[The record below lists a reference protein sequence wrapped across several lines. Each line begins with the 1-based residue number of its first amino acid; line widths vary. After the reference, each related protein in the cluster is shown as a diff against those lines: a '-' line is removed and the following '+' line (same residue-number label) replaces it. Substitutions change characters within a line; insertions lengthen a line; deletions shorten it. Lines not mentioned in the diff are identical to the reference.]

1 MGGGRLPRGRRPSP
15 DPMTSDV
22 VSTAVRP
29 APRGRAWRRESLFG
43 YLGLVPA
50 IAVLAFVVA
59 WPLYEAVRMS
69 LFEIYLL
76 TGFFQETFVGVQNY
90 VRFARDPNA
99 PTYLLNTLIYVV
111 GGTAGQFVVAL
122 TLALLLGRRIRFAA
136 FWRGL
141 AIIPWAMP
149 ITVTAM
155 VWKWI
160 LNGQWGIL
168 NYVLVQLG
176 ILDEYVSWLSSPV
189 WLWPSIILVNVWAG
203 FPFMFINLLSG
214 VQGIPRELYD
224 AGRIDGGGAGA
235 LFWRITL
242 PLLRPVIAALV
253 LLSVIIH
260 LREFATLWV
269 LTSGGPGIRS
279 TTLSP
284 LVYVTSFRFFRLGY
298 GAALGVILMSVSLI
312 FTVLYLRRVRFE
324 A

>member
-1 MGGGRLPRGRRPSP
+1 MADHVVSPSLTLPRRTR
-15 DPMTSDV
+15 T
-22 VSTAVRP
+22 R
-29 APRGRAWRRESLFG
+29 RREAVQG
-43 YLGLVPA
+43 YLCLVP
-50 IAVLAFVVA
+50 VLLVLGFVVA

-69 LFEIYLL
+69 LYDIYLL
-76 TGFFQETFVGVQNY
+76 TGFLKETFIGLQNY
-90 VRFARDPNA
+90 VRFAQDPNA

-111 GGTAGQFVVAL
+111 GGTASQFVVAL
-122 TLALLLGRRIRFAA
+122 TLALVLGRRIAFAA

-168 NYVLVQLG
+168 NYVLVQVG
-176 ILDEYVSWLSSPV
+176 ILGEYVSWLSSPV
-189 WLWPSIILVNVWAG
+189 WLWPSILMVNAWAG

-224 AGRIDGGGAGA
+224 AARIDGAGGAA

-242 PLLRPVIAALV
+242 PLLRPVIATLL

-284 LVYVTSFRFFRLGY
+284 LVYVTSFRYFRLGY
-298 GAALGVILMSVSLI
+298 GAALGVILMSVSLV

>member
-1 MGGGRLPRGRRPSP
+1 
-15 DPMTSDV
+15 MTSEV
-22 VSTAVRP
+22 VSTAVSHAR
-29 APRGRAWRRESLFG
+29 RSRAWRRESLLG
-43 YLGLVPA
+43 YLGLLPA
-50 IAVLAFVVA
+50 SVVLAFVVA

-76 TGFFQETFVGVQNY
+76 TGFLKETFVGVQNY
-90 VRFARDPNA
+90 VRFTRDPNA

-122 TLALLLGRRIRFAA
+122 TLALILGRRIRFAA

-168 NYVLVQLG
+168 NYVLVQVG
-176 ILDEYVSWLSSPV
+176 ILDAYVSWLSSPV
-189 WLWPSIILVNVWAG
+189 WLWPSILLVNVWAG

>member
-1 MGGGRLPRGRRPSP
+1 MSPGAARGRR
-15 DPMTSDV
+15 
-22 VSTAVRP
+22 AL
-29 APRGRAWRRESLFG
+29 RRERLFG
-43 YLGLVPA
+43 YLGLLPA
-50 IAVLAFVVA
+50 LLVLAFVVA
-59 WPLYEAVRMS
+59 WPLIEAVRMS
-69 LFEIYLL
+69 FFDIYLL
-76 TGFFQETFVGVQNY
+76 TGFLKETFVGVQNY
-90 VRFARDPNA
+90 VRFTRDPNA
-99 PTYLLNTLIYVV
+99 PTYLLNTMIYVT
-111 GGTAGQFVVAL
+111 GGTAGQFIVAMS
-122 TLALLLGRRIRFAA
+122 LALLLSGRVTFAA

-141 AIIPWAMP
+141 AIVPWAMP

-168 NYVLVQLG
+168 NYVLVQVG
-176 ILDEYVSWLSSPV
+176 ILGEYVSWLSSPI
-189 WLWPSIILVNVWAG
+189 WLWPSILVVNVWAG

-214 VQGIPRELYD
+214 LQGIPREIYE
-224 AGRIDGGGAGA
+224 AGRIDGAGAGA

-253 LLSVIIH
+253 LLSVIVH

-284 LVYVTSFRFFRLGY
+284 LVYVTSFRYFRLGY
-298 GAALGVILMSVSLI
+298 GAALGVILMSMSLF

>member
-1 MGGGRLPRGRRPSP
+1 MSVTATRRRR
-15 DPMTSDV
+15 V
-22 VSTAVRP
+22 
-29 APRGRAWRRESLFG
+29 WRRESLLG
-43 YLGLVPA
+43 YLGLVPVFS
-50 IAVLAFVVA
+50 VLAMVVA
-59 WPLYEAVRMS
+59 WPLYDAVRIS
-69 LFEIYLL
+69 LFDIYLL
-76 TGFFQETFVGVQNY
+76 TGFLKETFVGVQNY

-99 PTYLLNTLIYVV
+99 ATYLLNTLIYVA
-111 GGTAGQFVVAL
+111 GSTAGQFLVAL
-122 TLALLLGRRIRFAA
+122 TLALILGRRIAFAA

-168 NYVLVQLG
+168 NYLLVRAG
-176 ILDEYVSWLSSPV
+176 ILDEYVSWLSSPT

-214 VQGIPRELYD
+214 VQGIPRELYE
-224 AGRIDGGGAGA
+224 AGRIDGAGAGA

-284 LVYVTSFRFFRLGY
+284 LVYVTSFRYFRLGY
-298 GAALGVILMSVSLI
+298 GAALGVILMSVSLL
-312 FTVLYLRRVRFE
+312 FTILYLRRVRFE

>member
-1 MGGGRLPRGRRPSP
+1 
-15 DPMTSDV
+15 
-22 VSTAVRP
+22 
-29 APRGRAWRRESLFG
+29 
-43 YLGLVPA
+43 VPA

-59 WPLYEAVRMS
+59 WPLYEAIRMS

-76 TGFFQETFVGVQNY
+76 TGFLKETFVGVQNY

-168 NYVLVQLG
+168 NYVLVQVG

-242 PLLRPVIAALV
+242 PLLRPVIAALL

>member
-1 MGGGRLPRGRRPSP
+1 MS
-15 DPMTSDV
+15 DPVVLTSV
-22 VSTAVRP
+22 VPPTRT
-29 APRGRAWRRESLFG
+29 RARRREALVG
-43 YLGLVPA
+43 YLCLAPA
-50 IAVLAFVVA
+50 LLVLAFVVA

-69 LFEIYLL
+69 FYEIYLL
-76 TGFFQETFVGVQNY
+76 TGFLKETFAGLQNY

-99 PTYLLNTLIYVV
+99 PTYLLNTLVYVV

-122 TLALLLGRRIRFAA
+122 LLALILGRRTAFAA

-141 AIIPWAMP
+141 AIVPWAMP

-155 VWKWI
+155 VWRWI

-168 NYVLVQLG
+168 NYVLVQVGL
-176 ILDEYVSWLSSPV
+176 LDEYVSWLSSQV
-189 WLWPSIILVNVWAG
+189 WLWPSILMVNVWAG
-203 FPFMFINLLSG
+203 FPFMFVNLLSG
-214 VQGIPRELYD
+214 LQAIPRELHE
-224 AGRIDGGGAGA
+224 AARIDGAGPWA
-235 LFWRITL
+235 AFWRITL
-242 PLLRPVIAALV
+242 PLLRPVIAALL

-260 LREFATLWV
+260 LREFATIWI

-284 LVYVTSFRFFRLGY
+284 LVYVTSFRYFRLGY
-298 GAALGVILMSVSLI
+298 GAAIGVVLLSISLV

>member
-1 MGGGRLPRGRRPSP
+1 TSEGRTRG
-15 DPMTSDV
+15 T
-22 VSTAVRP
+22 
-29 APRGRAWRRESLFG
+29 RAWPRESRLG
-43 YLGLVPA
+43 YLGLLPA
-50 IAVLAFVVA
+50 LSVLAFVIA

-69 LFEIYLL
+69 FFDIYLL
-76 TGFFQETFVGVQNY
+76 TGFLKETFVGAENY
-90 VRFARDPNA
+90 VRFVRDPNA
-99 PTYLLNTLIYVV
+99 PTYLVNTLIYVV

-122 TLALLLGRRIRFAA
+122 TLALILGRRILFAA

-141 AIIPWAMP
+141 AIVPWAMP

-168 NYVLVQLG
+168 NYVLVQVG
-176 ILDEYVSWLSSPV
+176 ILDEYVSWLSSPI
-189 WLWPSIILVNVWAG
+189 WLWPSILVVNVWAG

-214 VQGIPRELYD
+214 LQGIPREIYG

-253 LLSVIIH
+253 LLSVIVH

-284 LVYVTSFRFFRLGY
+284 LVYVTSFRYFRLGY
-298 GAALGVILMSVSLI
+298 GAALG
-312 FTVLYLRRVRFE
+312 
-324 A
+324 

>member
-1 MGGGRLPRGRRPSP
+1 
-15 DPMTSDV
+15 MTDHS
-22 VSTAVRP
+22 VSTGAG
-29 APRGRAWRRESLFG
+29 AARARRALRRESLFG
-43 YLGLVPA
+43 YLGLLPA
-50 IAVLAFVVA
+50 MLVLAFVVA
-59 WPLYEAVRMS
+59 WPLVEAIRMS
-69 LFEIYLL
+69 FFDIYLL
-76 TGFFQETFVGVQNY
+76 TGFLKETFVGVQNY

-111 GGTAGQFVVAL
+111 GGTAGQFVVAMS
-122 TLALLLGRRIRFAA
+122 LALLLGGRVTFAA

-141 AIIPWAMP
+141 AITPWAMP
-149 ITVTAM
+149 ITVTVM

-168 NYVLVQLG
+168 NYVLVQVG
-176 ILDEYVSWLSSPV
+176 VLDEYVSWLSSPI
-189 WLWPSIILVNVWAG
+189 WLWPSIIVVNVWAG

-214 VQGIPRELYD
+214 VQGIPREIYE
-224 AGRIDGGGAGA
+224 AGRIDGAGAGA

-253 LLSVIIH
+253 LLSVIVH

-284 LVYVTSFRFFRLGY
+284 LVYVTSFRYFRLGY
-298 GAALGVILMSVSLI
+298 GAALGVILMSMSLV

>member
-1 MGGGRLPRGRRPSP
+1 
-15 DPMTSDV
+15 
-22 VSTAVRP
+22 
-29 APRGRAWRRESLFG
+29 
-43 YLGLVPA
+43 
-50 IAVLAFVVA
+50 
-59 WPLYEAVRMS
+59 
-69 LFEIYLL
+69 
-76 TGFFQETFVGVQNY
+76 
-90 VRFARDPNA
+90 
-99 PTYLLNTLIYVV
+99 
-111 GGTAGQFVVAL
+111 
-122 TLALLLGRRIRFAA
+122 
-136 FWRGL
+136 
-141 AIIPWAMP
+141 MP

-168 NYVLVQLG
+168 NYLLVRAG
-176 ILDEYVSWLSSPV
+176 ILDEYVSWLSSPT

-214 VQGIPRELYD
+214 VQGIPRELYE
-224 AGRIDGGGAGA
+224 AGRIDGAGAGA

-284 LVYVTSFRFFRLGY
+284 LVYVTSFRYFRLGY
-298 GAALGVILMSVSLI
+298 GAALGVILMSVSLL
-312 FTVLYLRRVRFE
+312 FTILYLRRVRFE

>member
-1 MGGGRLPRGRRPSP
+1 MPIDVASTTVSPARRS
-15 DPMTSDV
+15 
-22 VSTAVRP
+22 
-29 APRGRAWRRESLFG
+29 RAWPRESLRG
-43 YLGLVPA
+43 YLGLLPV
-50 IAVLAFVVA
+50 ICVLAFVVA

-69 LFEIYLL
+69 FFEIYLL
-76 TGFFQETFVGVQNY
+76 TGFLKETFVGLQNY
-90 VRFARDPNA
+90 IRFAQDPNA
-99 PTYLLNTLIYVV
+99 PTYLLNTLIYVA

-122 TLALLLGRRIRFAA
+122 TLALILGRRIAFAA

-168 NYVLVQLG
+168 NYVLVQVG
-176 ILDEYVSWLSSPV
+176 ILDAYVSWLSSPV

-214 VQGIPRELYD
+214 VQGIPRELYE
-224 AGRIDGGGAGA
+224 AARIDGAGAGA

-284 LVYVTSFRFFRLGY
+284 LVYVTSFRYFRLGY
-298 GAALGVILMSVSLI
+298 GAALGVILMSVSLV

>member
-1 MGGGRLPRGRRPSP
+1 
-15 DPMTSDV
+15 MTHEA
-22 VSTAVRP
+22 VSTPLAP
-29 APRGRAWRRESLFG
+29 ARRSRARRREGIYG
-43 YLGLVPA
+43 YLGLAPTLL
-50 IAVLAFVVA
+50 VLGFVVA

-69 LFEIYLL
+69 FHEIYLL
-76 TGFFQETFVGVQNY
+76 TGFLKETFIGVQNY

-99 PTYLLNTLIYVV
+99 PTYLLNTLVYVV

-122 TLALLLGRRIRFAA
+122 VLALLLGRRIAFAA

-155 VWKWI
+155 VWRWI

-168 NYVLVQLG
+168 NYVLVQVG
-176 ILDEYVSWLSSPV
+176 ILGEYVSWLSSPI
-189 WLWPSIILVNVWAG
+189 WLWPSVLMVNVWAG

-214 VQGIPRELYD
+214 VQGIPRELYE
-224 AGRIDGGGAGA
+224 AARIDGAGARA

-242 PLLRPVIAALV
+242 PLLRPVIAALL

-260 LREFATLWV
+260 LREFATIWV
-269 LTSGGPGIRS
+269 LTSGGPGIRT

-284 LVYVTSFRFFRLGY
+284 LVYVTSFRYFRLGY
-298 GAALGVILMSVSLI
+298 GAAIGVILMSVSLV

>member
-1 MGGGRLPRGRRPSP
+1 MTDPRISTGAGVARARRA
-15 DPMTSDV
+15 M
-22 VSTAVRP
+22 
-29 APRGRAWRRESLFG
+29 RRERLFG
-43 YLGLVPA
+43 YLGLLPA
-50 IAVLAFVVA
+50 MLVLAFVVA
-59 WPLYEAVRMS
+59 WPLVEAIRIS
-69 LFEIYLL
+69 FFDIYLL
-76 TGFFQETFVGVQNY
+76 TGFLKETFIGIQNY
-90 VRFARDPNA
+90 ARFARDPNA

-111 GGTAGQFVVAL
+111 GGTAGQFVVAMS
-122 TLALLLGRRIRFAA
+122 LALLLSGRMTFAA

-168 NYVLVQLG
+168 NYVLVQAG
-176 ILDEYVSWLSSPV
+176 VLDEYVSWLSSPI
-189 WLWPSIILVNVWAG
+189 WLWPSIIVVNVWAG

-214 VQGIPRELYD
+214 VQGIPREIYE
-224 AGRIDGGGAGA
+224 AGRIDGGGPAA

-253 LLSVIIH
+253 LLSVIVH

-284 LVYVTSFRFFRLGY
+284 LVYVTSFRYFRLGY
-298 GAALGVILMSVSLI
+298 GAALGVILMSMSLV

>member
-1 MGGGRLPRGRRPSP
+1 
-15 DPMTSDV
+15 MTSDI
-22 VSTAVRP
+22 VSTAVSR
-29 APRGRAWRRESLFG
+29 ARRSRAWRRESLLG
-43 YLGLVPA
+43 YLGLLPA
-50 IAVLAFVVA
+50 LCVLAFVVA
-59 WPLYEAVRMS
+59 WPLFEAVRMS
-69 LFEIYLL
+69 FLDIYLL
-76 TGFFQETFVGVQNY
+76 TGFLKETFIGLQNY
-90 VRFARDPNA
+90 VRFAQDPNA
-99 PTYLLNTLIYVV
+99 PTYLLNTLIYVI
-111 GGTAGQFVVAL
+111 GGTAGQFIVAL
-122 TLALLLGRRIRFAA
+122 TLALILGRRIAFAA

-155 VWKWI
+155 IWKWI

-168 NYVLVQLG
+168 NYVLVQVG
-176 ILDEYVSWLSSPV
+176 ILEEYVSWLSSPV

-214 VQGIPRELYD
+214 VQGIPRELYE
-224 AGRIDGGGAGA
+224 AGRIDGAGAGA

-260 LREFATLWV
+260 LREFATLWI

-284 LVYVTSFRFFRLGY
+284 LVYVTSFRYFRLGY
-298 GAALGVILMSVSLI
+298 GAALGVILMSVSLV